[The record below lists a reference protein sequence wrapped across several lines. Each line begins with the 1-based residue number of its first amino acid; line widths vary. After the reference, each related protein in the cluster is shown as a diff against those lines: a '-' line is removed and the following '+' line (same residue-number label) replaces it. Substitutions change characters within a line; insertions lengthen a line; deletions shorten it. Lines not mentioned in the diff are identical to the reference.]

1 MYSCPLPSF
10 SGRSRA
16 SASGTKSPLRKGREC
31 GWVAWF
37 PWGLPGRGPRAAH
50 CRRGCRDR
58 AFPYSGDISKREAW
72 CASNSSSTLRRFGC
86 QSASMEPLLV
96 RRPATSCV
104 ATSRGNV
111 MLFCGLGNHVDLR
124 GLRGGAEGN
133 RTDGHRGLAASNRGI
148 FLLNFTGSPRHLRV
162 PADRLIVEFFGL
174 ARLVSG
180 PGLAVVT
187 ATAAPNPRG

>member
-133 RTDGHRGLAASNRGI
+133 RTPDLCSAIAALSH
-148 FLLNFTGSPRHLRV
+148 LSYSPV
-162 PADRLIVEFFGL
+162 
-174 ARLVSG
+174 ARLFTCASD
-180 PGLAVVT
+180 LCQ
-187 ATAAPNPRG
+187 RHRR